1 MKNISVIFFSLIF
14 IFCSFNLSNRKANKI
29 KTVVI
34 DAGHGGKDIGCH
46 GKRSK
51 EAHIALAVA
60 MTVGQKIKDRM
71 PDVKIIYT
79 RDKDEFIELHDRA
92 GVANKNNADLFI
104 SIHCNSAPSHIFGS
118 ETYTM
123 GLHKTE
129 DNLQVSQRENE
140 SVLKEE
146 NYQKNYGGFDP
157 NSPMA
162 YILFANYQN
171 AFMAQSVK
179 FASYVENQFTDEL
192 GRHSRGVKQAGFL
205 VLWKT
210 AMPSALIEL
219 GYLTN
224 EEEEK
229 LLKDPQHQD
238 EMATAIFRAFKKYK
252 EDIETKN

>member
-1 MKNISVIFFSLIF
+1 MKNISVIIL
-14 IFCSFNLSNRKANKI
+14 LSIILFLSSYITVNRKPVKF
-29 KTVVI
+29 KTLVI

-46 GKRSK
+46 GKRTK

-60 MTVGQKIKDRM
+60 MAVGAKIKANM
-71 PDVKIIYT
+71 PDIKVIYT

-92 GVANKNNADLFI
+92 GIANKNHADLFI
-104 SIHCNSAPSHIFGS
+104 SIHCNAAPSHIFGS

-129 DNLQVSQRENE
+129 GNLEVAQRENE
-140 SVLKEE
+140 VVLKEDDFE
-146 NYQKNYGGFDP
+146 KNYGGFDP

-171 AFMAQSVK
+171 AFMAKSVK
-179 FASYVENQFTDEL
+179 FASYVEGQFTEEL

-210 AMPSALIEL
+210 SMPSALIEL

-224 EEEEK
+224 EDEEK
-229 LLKDPQHQD
+229 FLKDPTNQEDYAQAIY
-238 EMATAIFRAFKKYK
+238 MALVKYK
-252 EDIETKN
+252 EELN